1 MGIAMNDSTASVNG
15 PAMGR
20 GKRVAAAMSGGVD
33 SSVAAYL
40 LSRDGYDVIGVT
52 MRLWDSDADGV
63 SPEHQGCCS
72 IQDIE
77 DARRVC
83 RTLGIPHYVMD
94 ARREFREHV
103 IGYFVEEYRRGRT
116 PHPCIA
122 CNDRIKF
129 DFLLRRAAMMDA
141 DFVATGH
148 YARIVP
154 DDDDGPDGD
163 VPDDDGAGGGNGGGW
178 TLRRGV
184 DAGKDQSYVLFGLGQ
199 EQLARTLL
207 PVGGFSK
214 AEIRDLAREAGL
226 HLADKADSQE
236 ICFIPS
242 GDYRGFLRSEGGS
255 EPGEIVDGAGRV
267 VGAHE
272 GVAFY
277 TVGQRRGI
285 GVTAQALGLPDGEK
299 AYVTAVDPASR
310 RVVVG
315 GSADLL
321 RRTAYV
327 EGARYVA
334 GEPPGA
340 HTRVDV
346 KIRYNGPAVPS
357 ILRPDAAGGAELRFD
372 EPQRAVTPGQAA
384 VFYDGDR
391 VLGGGYIAGD
401 SRCSD
406 GR

>member
-1 MGIAMNDSTASVNG
+1 MGAPGPGAPEIVAMPGMAAG
-15 PAMGR
+15 MAAGAAAGGR
-20 GKRVAAAMSGGVD
+20 VVAAMSGGVD

-40 LSRDGYDVIGVT
+40 LAREGRDVIGVT
-52 MRLWDSDADGV
+52 MRLWDSEADGV

-83 RTLGIPHYVMD
+83 RTLGIPHYVVD

-103 IGYFVEEYRRGRT
+103 IGYFVGEYRRGRT

-129 DFLLRRAAMMDA
+129 DFLLRRAGMMDA
-141 DFVATGH
+141 DCVATGH
-148 YARIVP
+148 YARAAA
-154 DDDDGPDGD
+154 DGE
-163 VPDDDGAGGGNGGGW
+163 DGAW
-178 TLRRGV
+178 TLRRGA
-184 DAGKDQSYVLFGLGQ
+184 DAAKDQSYVLFGLGQ

-207 PVGGFSK
+207 PVGSYAK
-214 AEIRDLAREAGL
+214 AEIRELAREAGL

-236 ICFIPS
+236 ICFIPG
-242 GDYRGFLRSEGGS
+242 GDYRQFLRGEGGA
-255 EPGEIVDGAGRV
+255 EPGEIVDAAGRV

-285 GVTAQALGLPDGEK
+285 GVTASALGLPEGEK
-299 AYVTAVDPASR
+299 VYVTAVDPASR

-315 GSADLL
+315 GSTDLL
-321 RRTAYV
+321 RRAARVGET
-327 EGARYVA
+327 RYVA
-334 GEPPGA
+334 GAPPAPG
-340 HTRVDV
+340 TRVEA
-346 KIRYNGPAVPS
+346 KIRYNGPAVAAT
-357 ILRPDAAGGAELRFD
+357 LRPDGADAELLFD

-391 VLGGGYIAGD
+391 VLGGGFIEGGA
-401 SRCSD
+401 SPP
-406 GR
+406 

>member
-1 MGIAMNDSTASVNG
+1 MNDSSASVNG
-15 PAMGR
+15 PATGR

-83 RTLGIPHYVMD
+83 RTIGIPHYVMD

-129 DFLLRRAAMMDA
+129 DFLMRRAAMLDA

-148 YARIVP
+148 YARVVP
-154 DDDDGPDGD
+154 HVDGD
-163 VPDDDGAGGGNGGGW
+163 DGNGGGW

-242 GDYRGFLRSEGGS
+242 GDYREFLRGEGGS

-272 GVAFY
+272 GVAFH

-285 GVTAQALGLPDGEK
+285 GVTAQALGLPEGEK
-299 AYVTAVDPASR
+299 VYVTAVDSASR

-321 RRTAYV
+321 RQTAYV
-327 EGARYVA
+327 DGARYVA
-334 GEPPGA
+334 GEPPREPL
-340 HTRVDV
+340 RVDV
-346 KIRYNGPAVPS
+346 KIRYNGAAVS
-357 ILRPDAAGGAELRFD
+357 ATLRPDDAGGAELRFD

-391 VLGGGYIAGD
+391 VVGGGYIASEARHPSRDGD
-401 SRCSD
+401 ICKLPAPQ
-406 GR
+406 

>member
-1 MGIAMNDSTASVNG
+1 MNDSTASVNG
-15 PAMGR
+15 PALGG

-33 SSVAAYL
+33 SSVAACL
-40 LSRDGYDVIGVT
+40 LSREGYDVIGVT

-141 DFVATGH
+141 DYVATGH

-154 DDDDGPDGD
+154 DEDGPDDDGARDDDGPD
-163 VPDDDGAGGGNGGGW
+163 DDANAGGGW

-214 AEIRDLAREAGL
+214 AEIRDLARDAGL

-242 GDYRGFLRSEGGS
+242 GDYRQFLRSEGGS
-255 EPGEIVDGAGRV
+255 EPGEIVDAAGRV

-334 GEPPGA
+334 GEPPDA
-340 HTRVDV
+340 PARVDV
-346 KIRYNGPAVPS
+346 KIRYNGPAVPAT
-357 ILRPDAAGGAELRFD
+357 LRPDGASGAELRFD

-384 VFYDGDR
+384 VFYAGDR
-391 VLGGGYIAGD
+391 VLGGGYIAG
-401 SRCSD
+401 
-406 GR
+406 GAAIKGGAGA

>member
-1 MGIAMNDSTASVNG
+1 MNAMSDSTIREMGAGAS
-15 PAMGR
+15 AAS
-20 GKRVAAAMSGGVD
+20 GKRVVPASGKRVVAAMSGGVD

-40 LSRDGYDVIGVT
+40 LAREGRDVIGVT
-52 MRLWDSDADGV
+52 MRLWDSEADGV

-83 RTLGIPHYVMD
+83 RTLGIPHYVVD

-103 IGYFVEEYRRGRT
+103 IGYFVGEYRRGRT

-129 DFLLRRAAMMDA
+129 DFLLRRAGMMDA
-141 DFVATGH
+141 DCVATGH
-148 YARIVP
+148 YARVTA
-154 DDDDGPDGD
+154 DGD
-163 VPDDDGAGGGNGGGW
+163 GGAW
-178 TLRRGV
+178 TLRRGA
-184 DAGKDQSYVLFGLGQ
+184 DAAKDQSYVLFGLGQ

-207 PVGGFSK
+207 PVGSYAK
-214 AEIRDLAREAGL
+214 AEIRELAREAGL

-242 GDYRGFLRSEGGS
+242 GDYRQFLRGEGGA
-255 EPGEIVDGAGRV
+255 EPGEIVDAAGRV

-285 GVTAQALGLPDGEK
+285 GVTASALGLPEGEK
-299 AYVTAVDPASR
+299 VYVTAVDPSSR

-321 RRTAYV
+321 RRAARVGET
-327 EGARYVA
+327 RYVA
-334 GEPPGA
+334 GAPPAPG
-340 HTRVDV
+340 TRVEA
-346 KIRYNGPAVPS
+346 KIRYNGPTVGAA
-357 ILRPDAAGGAELRFD
+357 LRPDGDGGAELLFD

-391 VLGGGYIAGD
+391 VLGGGFIASGA
-401 SRCSD
+401 SP
-406 GR
+406 